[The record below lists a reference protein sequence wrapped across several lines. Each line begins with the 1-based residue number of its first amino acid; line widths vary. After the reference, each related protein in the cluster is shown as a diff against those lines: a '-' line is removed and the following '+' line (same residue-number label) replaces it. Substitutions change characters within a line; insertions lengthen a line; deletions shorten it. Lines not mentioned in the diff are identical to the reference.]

1 MPLRL
6 LKIPFAIVT
15 GFLPGNVYLG
25 IPSLS
30 EENTEVQVLCLVK
43 KPANCLHVIKTDV
56 SRQLRH

>member
-43 KPANCLHVIKTDV
+43 KPA
-56 SRQLRH
+56 S